1 MRAPAPSEL
10 ERPTRPG
17 LIPTLGFFSAT
28 MLVAGCV
35 IGSGIFRKPG
45 VMAAQIG
52 SPVILLGVWVVAGLV
67 SILGAMSN
75 AELAAM
81 MPRTGGQYVFLR
93 RAFGPFVGFL
103 YGWAGMAVIQTGAI
117 AALTFVFAEYSTR
130 LFPLPEA
137 SASLAALAIHVPLIG
152 DVTPLRDLGVKLLA
166 SSIIIGLTV
175 VNYLGVRFG
184 GAVQNF
190 CALAKIAAMAGLV
203 IAVLLAPGVGDLAN
217 LHTSSAVIHPMG
229 FALLVAMA
237 GAIQGAFWGYDG
249 WYNVTF
255 IAGELRNPQRDLPRA
270 LIVGILIVAF
280 VYVTMSAIYAYVL
293 PIDVMAQSK
302 LVAADVAERVVAGG
316 GKWIAVAVMLSTF
329 GAANAV
335 ILTGPRLYYSM
346 SQDGLLPS
354 RLGGAHP
361 RYHTPAA
368 ALVMQATWSIVLL
381 FSGTFDTLTDTLI
394 FVSWFFY
401 AANAAAVIVLRRRE
415 PDAPRPFRVPGYPW
429 VPVVFVAFGLAYLV
443 LTLANDIGAYRQAV
457 AAGKPALLNSAIGL
471 ALMIS
476 GTPVYLYYRSR
487 KVAPVF
493 DRRG

>member
-1 MRAPAPSEL
+1 
-10 ERPTRPG
+10 
-17 LIPTLGFFSAT
+17 
-28 MLVAGCV
+28 
-35 IGSGIFRKPG
+35 
-45 VMAAQIG
+45 
-52 SPVILLGVWVVAGLV
+52 
-67 SILGAMSN
+67 
-75 AELAAM
+75 
-81 MPRTGGQYVFLR
+81 
-93 RAFGPFVGFL
+93 
-103 YGWAGMAVIQTGAI
+103 
-117 AALTFVFAEYSTR
+117 
-130 LFPLPEA
+130 
-137 SASLAALAIHVPLIG
+137 
-152 DVTPLRDLGVKLLA
+152 
-166 SSIIIGLTV
+166 
-175 VNYLGVRFG
+175 
-184 GAVQNF
+184 
-190 CALAKIAAMAGLV
+190 
-203 IAVLLAPGVGDLAN
+203 
-217 LHTSSAVIHPMG
+217 
-229 FALLVAMA
+229 
-237 GAIQGAFWGYDG
+237 
-249 WYNVTF
+249 VTF